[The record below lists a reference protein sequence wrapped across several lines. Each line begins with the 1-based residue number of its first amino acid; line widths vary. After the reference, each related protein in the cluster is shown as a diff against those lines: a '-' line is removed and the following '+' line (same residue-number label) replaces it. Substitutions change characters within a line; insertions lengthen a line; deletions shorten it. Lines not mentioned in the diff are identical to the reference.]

1 MNEPVIL
8 HETIIIAV
16 ICLCVT
22 ALIIAFMYFKSK
34 QKIETHRTLQRVLDS
49 DSDITPEI
57 QSLIA
62 SQPQSEIDR
71 RRGAFLITISLASSF
86 VLFFIGGMA
95 WMFGL
100 IPFVMGC
107 IYLGLSGFRKD

>member
-1 MNEPVIL
+1 MTEAAIM

-16 ICLCVT
+16 VCVCVT
-22 ALIIAFMYFKSK
+22 ALIIALMYFKSK

-49 DSDITPEI
+49 DSEITPEI

-62 SQPQSEIDR
+62 RQPQSDIDH
-71 RRGAFLITISLASSF
+71 RRGVFLITLSIASSL

-100 IPFVMGC
+100 IPLVIGL
-107 IYLGLSGFRKD
+107 IYLTLSRVRKD